1 MIQICSDKHQVLQVY
16 PVITETWF
24 QCLPKIILA
33 EYVDIDYK
41 EKKKK
46 ICCAI
51 SDPAYKNVLSTL
63 ERFIS
68 SGT

>member
-33 EYVDIDYK
+33 EYVDTVYK

-46 ICCAI
+46 I
-51 SDPAYKNVLSTL
+51 
-63 ERFIS
+63 
-68 SGT
+68 

>member
-33 EYVDIDYK
+33 EYVDTVYK

-46 ICCAI
+46 
-51 SDPAYKNVLSTL
+51 SDVQFLILHTKMY
-63 ERFIS
+63 
-68 SGT
+68 